1 MFKLFTYQMVN
12 IDCWWFI
19 VLLRFCL
26 HRASLAAQ
34 TVKNPPAMRKTWVQS
49 LVWEVPLE
57 KKKATHSSFLAW
69 RIPWT
74 GELAGHSPRGH
85 EESDRTEQLST
96 APLPTYA
103 IMPYHGIFHIL
114 QKNSSPQNMLLTETY
129 LY

>member
-57 KKKATHSSFLAW
+57 KKKQPTLVFLPGESHGQESWQATVHGVTKSQ
-69 RIPWT
+69 T
-74 GELAGHSPRGH
+74 ELS
-85 EESDRTEQLST
+85 
-96 APLPTYA
+96 
-103 IMPYHGIFHIL
+103 
-114 QKNSSPQNMLLTETY
+114 N
-129 LY
+129 

>member
-1 MFKLFTYQMVN
+1 MGFLGGSAGKESACNEEDLGS
-12 IDCWWFI
+12 IP
-19 VLLRFCL
+19 
-26 HRASLAAQ
+26 SLGS
-34 TVKNPPAMRKTWVQS
+34 TPG
-49 LVWEVPLE
+49 EE
-57 KKKATHSSFLAW
+57 KATHSSFLAW